1 MGSVIPLK
9 KSANSAYLELKNLLG
24 SKLEKVEDLIEVKLE
39 SDVNLI
45 EKMSEHHLKSGG
57 KRLRALLTLGSAKL
71 SGYELGDRDINLAS
85 CVELIHSATLLHD
98 DVIDESSLR
107 RGVKTT
113 NSIWGNQ
120 SSILVGDY
128 LLSRCFE
135 IMVDDGD
142 LEILK
147 LLSSTSAKI
156 AQGEVLQLQ
165 HKGEADLLEDTYIDI
180 INLKT
185 ASLFSAA
192 TKTGACLAKVNGKEK
207 KAPKLDKQ
215 NTFINWSQ
223 SPEAINAKIKGEK
236 VKYQI
241 ELWAR
246 DNGIANTENKYDFPP
261 PVDNDLFFGNCLLV
275 NYDMENNTHKDI
287 SKPEWKA
294 IYEKLFG
301 GFEDLNEEVVTGLG
315 KALGSEAI
323 DRGIENFIIGRDG
336 RLSSPM
342 IFDWLCSGVL
352 STGCNVI
359 DIGLSLIHI

>member
-9 KSANSAYLELKNLLG
+9 KSANSAYLELKNLL
-24 SKLEKVEDLIEVKLE
+24 SNKLDNVEALIQQKLK

-45 EKMSEHHLKSGG
+45 EKMSNHHLSSGG

-71 SGYELGDRDINLAS
+71 TGYNENKRDINLAA

-98 DVIDESSLR
+98 DVIDESELR
-107 RGVKTT
+107 RGKKTT

-135 IMVDDGD
+135 MMVEDGD

-165 HKGEADLLEDTYIDI
+165 HKGEADLLEETYIDI

-192 TKTGACLAKVNGKEK
+192 TKTGACLSGSNQKEK
-207 KAPKLDKQ
+207 KALESYGRNLGLAFQIADDALDYY
-215 NTFINWSQ
+215 
-223 SPEAINAKIKGEK
+223 AK
-236 VKYQI
+236 
-241 ELWAR
+241 
-246 DNGIANTENKYDFPP
+246 
-261 PVDNDLFFGNCLLV
+261 
-275 NYDMENNTHKDI
+275 
-287 SKPEWKA
+287 
-294 IYEKLFG
+294 EKLFG
-301 GFEDLNEEVVTGLG
+301 KEVGKDFFEGKVTLPLITVFQKGNEEEKKFLNEIMKKKNRTEEDFSETLALINKY
-315 KALGSEAI
+315 KAVEATFKKAEYFVNVSF
-323 DRGIENFIIGRDG
+323 DA
-336 RLSSPM
+336 LA
-342 IFDWLCSGVL
+342 IFPDTEDKKILQNLTSF
-352 STGCNVI
+352 
-359 DIGLSLIHI
+359 SLNRSF